1 MRPGLTT
8 AVLGLPQQLRRSLAW
23 DHGRELAE
31 HTQFTIDSGVQ
42 VFFCDPRSPWQRGT
56 NENTNGLLRQ
66 YLPRGADLRQLDQTG
81 LDAIAAELNGRP
93 RQPLGVQTPSQVLT
107 EALH

>member
-1 MRPGLTT
+1 VSLGVRLVSVIAEDLQHADQAAFVRGVLQLT
-8 AVLGLPQQLRRSLAW
+8 V
-23 DHGRELAE
+23 E
-31 HTQFTIDSGVQ
+31 SGVQ

-66 YLPRGADLRQLDQTG
+66 YLPRSSDLRGFDQAA

-93 RQPLGVQTPSQVLT
+93 RQTLGFKTPSQALA
-107 EALH
+107 EALP